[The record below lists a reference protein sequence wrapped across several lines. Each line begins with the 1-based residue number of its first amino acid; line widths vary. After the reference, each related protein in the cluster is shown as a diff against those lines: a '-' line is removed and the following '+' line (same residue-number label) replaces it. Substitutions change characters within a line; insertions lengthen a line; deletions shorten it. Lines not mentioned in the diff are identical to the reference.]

1 MLREADVCR
10 LREMM
15 YETTM
20 RIVKRLDQDQNNRH
34 FADGILKRKF

>member
-10 LREMM
+10 LCEMM

-20 RIVKRLDQDQNNRH
+20 RILKHLDQDQNNRH
-34 FADGILKRKF
+34 FTDGILKRVF